1 MCLDVKVYSL
11 IPKQLRDNVDNV
23 IDCNDQK
30 SFYVKINKKSN
41 YNQATVDYRII
52 YSVATYKFVFNSPK

>member
-23 IDCNDQK
+23 IDCND
-30 SFYVKINKKSN
+30 
-41 YNQATVDYRII
+41 
-52 YSVATYKFVFNSPK
+52 